1 MRQDGSQV
9 GRQGAEAFRLQLI
22 GPFRLA
28 AQDGGRIEVS
38 SRKGQA
44 LIALLAV
51 SGNGERTRSWLQT
64 MLWGSRSPD
73 QARAS
78 LRSELSA
85 LRGAMSDG
93 GAAALF
99 SDKARVWLDLAQF
112 DVDLR
117 NLSNLQDLRGEFLE
131 GLDIAGEDAF
141 EDWLRE
147 ERARTAELQRR
158 AAHADTGQAPG
169 EPPEQ
174 TEPQAAQFADLPA
187 LAVLPFANLT
197 GDAARDF
204 LAEGISEDLIDRL
217 SRLRWLPIISR
228 SSSFAFRDANPDL
241 RQIGTTLGARYVL
254 EGRLRG
260 QGEQITLAA
269 SLADSESGTVLWSSK
284 LSLGDIDAPEVIETL
299 LDGLTSALSSRI
311 DLAEQT
317 RALRKPKSDLKVL
330 DLIWRGRWHLNRMTR
345 EDSVLARECFAEAL
359 QQEPNSP
366 EAIIQSTWA
375 RVWDLWAR
383 RGAEDDI
390 RDMRQMAQ
398 RAIIADCDDA
408 RGHMLA
414 GIAEIW
420 LRQPLR
426 AEALLGR
433 AIVLNPSLVMAYVQ
447 LGSSLRL
454 RDEPERAIEA
464 LRTAIRLSPN
474 DHDMFFI
481 ACELAASLLM
491 CGQYEEALVQAEH
504 AMSRRAAYWFA
515 HVVKINALVH
525 LDRRTEARQALDELT
540 AAKCD
545 FTQDFIDWQPYVDP
559 RNNQFLKDGLNLA
572 AS

>member
-1 MRQDGSQV
+1 M
-9 GRQGAEAFRLQLI
+9 
-22 GPFRLA
+22 GPFRLSA
-28 AQDGGRIEVS
+28 ANGTRIEIS

-64 MLWGSRSPD
+64 MLWGSRLPE
-73 QARAS
+73 QASAS
-78 LRSELSA
+78 LRSELSS
-85 LRGAMSDG
+85 LRKASMHG
-93 GAAALF
+93 GAELIH
-99 SDKARVWLDLAQF
+99 SDKACVWLDLSRI
-112 DVDLR
+112 DIDLR
-117 NLSNLQDLRGEFLE
+117 NVDGVAVGRDTFLE
-131 GLDIAGEDAF
+131 GLDITGEEAF

-147 ERARTAELQRR
+147 ERARTIERQSRAEREHTFQAER
-158 AAHADTGQAPG
+158 GQSATAPVSN
-169 EPPEQ
+169 
-174 TEPQAAQFADLPA
+174 TAQFAELPA

-217 SRLRWLPIISR
+217 SRLRWLPIIAR
-228 SSSFAFRDANPDL
+228 SSSFAIRDADPDP
-241 RQIGTTLGARYVL
+241 RKVGATLGARYVL
-254 EGRLRG
+254 EGRLRALG
-260 QGEQITLAA
+260 DQITLTA

-284 LSLGDIDAPEVIETL
+284 LALGDSDAPEAIETL
-299 LDGLTSALSSRI
+299 LSGLTSALSSRI
-311 DLAEQT
+311 DLEEQT
-317 RALRKPKSDLKVL
+317 RALRKPQSDLKVI

-359 QQEPNSP
+359 RQEPNSP
-366 EAIIQSTWA
+366 EAIIQSAWA

-383 RGAEDDI
+383 RGSDNDI

-426 AEALLGR
+426 AEALLNR
-433 AIVLNPSLVMAYVQ
+433 AIALNPSLVMAYVQ

-474 DHDMFFI
+474 DHDMFFF
-481 ACELAASLLM
+481 ACELAASHLL
-491 CGQYEEALVQAEH
+491 CGQFEDALVHAEH

-515 HVVKINALVH
+515 HVVKINALVR
-525 LDRRTEARQALDELT
+525 LDRQAEARMALAELM
-540 AAKCD
+540 AAKED
-545 FTQDFIDWQPYVDP
+545 FTQGFIDWQPYVDP

-572 AS
+572 AT

>member
-1 MRQDGSQV
+1 MQQS
-9 GRQGAEAFRLQLI
+9 AESFRLQLI
-22 GPFRLA
+22 GTFRLA
-28 AQDGGRIEVS
+28 TLDGRRIEIS

-44 LIALLAV
+44 LLALLAA

-85 LRGAMSDG
+85 LRSALGIGGTGA
-93 GAAALF
+93 LC

-112 DVDLR
+112 DIDLR
-117 NLSNLQDLRGEFLE
+117 SISGLPDLRGEFLE
-131 GLDIAGEDAF
+131 GLDIAGEEAF
-141 EDWLRE
+141 EEWLRE
-147 ERARTAELQRR
+147 ERTRTIELQRR
-158 AAHADTGQAPG
+158 ATCVDRVPPNREQSIAHLL
-169 EPPEQ
+169 PE
-174 TEPQAAQFADLPA
+174 AAQFADLPA

-197 GDAARDF
+197 GDSSRDF

-228 SSSFAFRDANPDL
+228 SSSFAFRDANPDM
-241 RQIGTTLGARYVL
+241 RQVGKQLGARYVL
-254 EGRLRG
+254 EGRLRS
-260 QGEQITLAA
+260 QGGKIALSA
-269 SLADSESGTVLWSSK
+269 SLADSENGTVLWSSK
-284 LSLGDIDAPEVIETL
+284 LSLDDRDAPETTEAL
-299 LDGLTSALSSRI
+299 LLGLTSKLSSRI
-311 DLAEQT
+311 DLEEQS
-317 RALRKPKSDLKVL
+317 RALRKPQSDLKVL

-345 EDSVLARECFAEAL
+345 EGSELARECFAEAL
-359 QQEPNSP
+359 RQEPNSP

-375 RVWDLWAR
+375 RVWNLWAQ
-383 RGAEDDI
+383 RGADDDI
-390 RDMRQMAQ
+390 REMRQMAQ

-433 AIVLNPSLVMAYVQ
+433 AIALNPSLVMAYVQ

-481 ACELAASLLM
+481 ACELAASHLM
-491 CGQYEEALVQAEH
+491 CGHHEEALLHAEQS
-504 AMSRRAAYWFA
+504 MSRRAAYWFA
-515 HVVKINALVH
+515 HVVRINALVR
-525 LDRRTEARQALDELT
+525 LGRRPEACLALNELM

-545 FTQDFIDWQPYVDP
+545 FVQEFIDWQPYIDP
-559 RNNQFLKDGLNLA
+559 RNNQLLKDGLNLA
-572 AS
+572 AG

>member
-1 MRQDGSQV
+1 MPNHAGML
-9 GRQGAEAFRLQLI
+9 RLQLM

-28 AQDGGRIEVS
+28 APDGSRIEIS
-38 SRKGQA
+38 SRKAQA

-64 MLWGSRSPD
+64 MLWGSRAPE
-73 QARAS
+73 QARSS
-78 LRSELSA
+78 LRSELSSLRSA
-85 LRGAMSDG
+85 LKQAGADVL
-93 GAAALF
+93 A
-99 SDKARVWLDLAQF
+99 SDKARVWLDLTQIET
-112 DVDLR
+112 DLR
-117 NLSNLQDLRGEFLE
+117 NVDGAAIRHDAFLE
-131 GLDIAGEDAF
+131 GLDIAGEEAF

-147 ERARTAELQRR
+147 ERARTSDLQQR
-158 AAHADTGQAPG
+158 AASEQLIQKNRDQAAAPG
-169 EPPEQ
+169 LLQSAP
-174 TEPQAAQFADLPA
+174 FADLPA

-197 GDAARDF
+197 GDTARDF
-204 LAEGISEDLIDRL
+204 LTEGISEDLIDRL
-217 SRLRWLPIISR
+217 SRLRWLPIIAR
-228 SSSFAFRDANPDL
+228 SSSFAVRDADPDP
-241 RQIGTTLGARYVL
+241 RKVGAMLGARYIL

-260 QGEQITLAA
+260 LGDQMALTAA
-269 SLADSESGTVLWSSK
+269 LADSESGTVLWSSK
-284 LSLGDIDAPEVIETL
+284 LALGDSDAPEVIETL
-299 LDGLTSALSSRI
+299 LSGLTSALSSRI
-311 DLAEQT
+311 DLEEQS
-317 RALRKPKSDLKVL
+317 RALRKPQSDLKVI

-345 EDSVLARECFAEAL
+345 EDSVKARECFDEAL
-359 QQEPNSP
+359 RQEPNSP

-383 RGAEDDI
+383 RGADDDI

-426 AEALLGR
+426 AEALLNR
-433 AIVLNPSLVMAYVQ
+433 AIALNPSLVMAYVQ

-454 RDEPERAIEA
+454 RDEPERAILA

-481 ACELAASLLM
+481 ACELAASLLLS
-491 CGQYEEALVQAEH
+491 GQYDEALLHAEH

-515 HVVKINALVH
+515 HVVKINALVR
-525 LDRRTEARQALDELT
+525 LDRQPEARAALAELM
-540 AAKCD
+540 AAKSD
-545 FTQDFIDWQPYVDP
+545 FTHAFIDWQPYVDP

-572 AS
+572 AL

>member
-1 MRQDGSQV
+1 MIQAAGI
-9 GRQGAEAFRLQLI
+9 FRLQLL
-22 GPFRLA
+22 GPFRMA
-28 AQDGGRIEVS
+28 APDGTRIEIS

-51 SGNGERTRSWLQT
+51 SGNGERTRSWLQSL
-64 MLWGSRSPD
+64 LWGSRLPD
-73 QARAS
+73 QASAS
-78 LRSELSA
+78 LRSELSGLRSA
-85 LRGAMSDG
+85 LNTADADLLG
-93 GAAALF
+93 
-99 SDKARVWLDLAQF
+99 SDKARVWLDLSRF
-112 DVDLR
+112 DIDLR
-117 NLSNLQDLRGEFLE
+117 DLGQVDTGRGELLE
-131 GLDIAGEDAF
+131 GLDIAGEEAF

-147 ERARTAELQRR
+147 ERTRTVALHAR
-158 AAHADTGQAPG
+158 AARQQADQTRRDEIAV
-169 EPPEQ
+169 PPANEA
-174 TEPQAAQFADLPA
+174 ERFADLPA

-197 GDAARDF
+197 GDAPRDI

-217 SRLRWLPIISR
+217 SRLRWLPIIAR
-228 SSSFAFRDANPDL
+228 SSSFSVRDADPDPRKVGAL
-241 RQIGTTLGARYVL
+241 LGARYVL

-260 QGEQITLAA
+260 SGGQLTLAA

-284 LSLGDIDAPEVIETL
+284 LALGDSDAPEAIEAL
-299 LDGLTSALSSRI
+299 LSGLTSALSSRI
-311 DLAEQT
+311 DLEEQT
-317 RALRKPKSDLKVL
+317 RALRKPQADLKVQ

-345 EDSVLARECFAEAL
+345 EDSRLARECFAEAL
-359 QQEPNSP
+359 RQEPNSP

-375 RVWDLWAR
+375 RVWDLWVQ
-383 RGAEDDI
+383 RGEGDDI

-426 AEALLGR
+426 AEALLTR
-433 AIVLNPSLVMAYVQ
+433 AIALNPSLVMAYVQ
-447 LGSSLRL
+447 LGTSLRL
-454 RDEPERAIEA
+454 RDETERAIEA

-481 ACELAASLLM
+481 ACELAAALLLN
-491 CGQYEEALVQAEH
+491 GRYDEALVHADH

-515 HVVKINALVH
+515 HVVKVNALVR
-525 LDRRTEARQALDELT
+525 LDRQADAK
-540 AAKCD
+540 AALADLMLAKRD
-545 FTQDFIDWQPYVDP
+545 FTEHFIEWQPYVDP

-572 AS
+572 ATWRD